1 MRSSIQRP
9 GQPAYRSPGDVTGTD
24 ATLELSCLSRER
36 LAAMRQIEMRQIE
49 MLARQAEQWLDTPL
63 IDLDDQTPREASPS
77 AEGRAK
83 LEDALKIIE
92 YLEEENPAL
101 QGTPGVWLIPISRS
115 T

>member
-1 MRSSIQRP
+1 
-9 GQPAYRSPGDVTGTD
+9 
-24 ATLELSCLSRER
+24 
-36 LAAMRQIEMRQIE
+36 MRQIE

-63 IDLDDQTPREASPS
+63 IDLDDQTQREASPS